1 VKIAILMKLMVLSEA
16 LGRRNKAASVASDET
31 ENLFM
36 DMLREINLWEQGHDR
51 DPENVNEI
59 RQQIIRDLD
68 QAAHNFGDTTAPG
81 CRPSC
86 QLQFGRQFV
95 LSQPIICR
103 FDNTLPVR
111 FGTGA
116 QERIDR
122 KSKANQ
128 RSSACGEKGE
138 PDDCRETSDD

>member
-1 VKIAILMKLMVLSEA
+1 MKLMVLSEA

-51 DPENVNEI
+51 DSENVNHI

-68 QAAHNFGDTTAPG
+68 QAALNFGDTTARG

-86 QLQFGRQFV
+86 QLQFRRQFV
-95 LSQPIICR
+95 LSQPIISR
-103 FDNTLPVR
+103 FDNAAPVC

-116 QERIDR
+116 QERSDG
-122 KSKANQ
+122 KSNANR

-138 PDDCRETSDD
+138 PDDCRETSDDWLPVR